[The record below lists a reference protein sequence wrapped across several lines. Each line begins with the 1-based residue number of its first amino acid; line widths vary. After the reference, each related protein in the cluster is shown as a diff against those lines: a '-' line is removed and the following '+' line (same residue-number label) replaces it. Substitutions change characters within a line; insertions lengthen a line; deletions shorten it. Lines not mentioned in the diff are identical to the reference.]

1 MYKPTLST
9 YYVPGTGEWVK
20 GFIHIEWKILN
31 DKNCDQQE
39 TKETVGVLI
48 NFDRFH
54 VFMHFS
60 KSAKVKE
67 GGSQRFLIEDE
78 EELLM

>member
-1 MYKPTLST
+1 M
-9 YYVPGTGEWVK
+9 
-20 GFIHIEWKILN
+20 
-31 DKNCDQQE
+31 
-39 TKETVGVLI
+39 GVLI

-54 VFMHFS
+54 VFIHFC
-60 KSAKVKE
+60 KSAKAKE